1 MGSSKGGGFPEHAW
15 SIPVPFVLLLY
26 SVGLFFLEV
35 FDTELGY
42 GSSPFLPYLLRISV
56 DLSTV
61 GVRKRN
67 R

>member
-1 MGSSKGGGFPEHAW
+1 MPRASLFPLCSSYTVQGF
-15 SIPVPFVLLLY
+15 S
-26 SVGLFFLEV
+26 SLEF
-35 FDTELGY
+35 FDTESEY
-42 GSSPFLPYLLRISV
+42 GSSPFLHYLLRISV

>member
-1 MGSSKGGGFPEHAW
+1 LCFFYTVQGF
-15 SIPVPFVLLLY
+15 SPF
-26 SVGLFFLEV
+26 EV